1 MYGSDAADEKE
12 KFISQKERLTKDVRY
27 QEFNEVTLDCT
38 KMIDHKIMQSRVTS
52 LFVGFYRPVGR
63 IFYCSRKV
71 MTPVPASMDSTMARD
86 SKW

>member
-1 MYGSDAADEKE
+1 MYGSDAADEKG

-52 LFVGFYRPVGR
+52 LFVGTAAQRGGFFIAPGR
-63 IFYCSRKV
+63 
-71 MTPVPASMDSTMARD
+71 
-86 SKW
+86 